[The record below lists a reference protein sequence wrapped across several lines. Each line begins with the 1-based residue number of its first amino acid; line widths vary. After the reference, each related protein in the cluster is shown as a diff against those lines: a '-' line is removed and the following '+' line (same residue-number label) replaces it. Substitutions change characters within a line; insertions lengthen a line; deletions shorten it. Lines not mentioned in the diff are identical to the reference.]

1 MKLNLKLLKDVIS
14 AVREYIFSHQKIKNK
29 FNQIKN
35 IDDLGIFIRQR
46 SAFVTQTTLYGYL
59 KTRMGLKYTLM
70 FSDDV
75 FLQSVNKA
83 KWNIFVE
90 ALSDLTLFT
99 ISKLKTNNKIKEFEL
114 IKFYQKILHQEVKDQ
129 MPEDFMKIAEE
140 NFKVRVESIN
150 LNEYYSNEPFRLSGL
165 ALYKWSPIADELK
178 ILDKEIVLNSIKNK
192 WSSVISDFD
201 RLSSSFNQKD

>member
-1 MKLNLKLLKDVIS
+1 MNLKLLKDVIL

-114 IKFYQKILHQEVKDQ
+114 IKFYQKILHQEVRDQ

>member
-1 MKLNLKLLKDVIS
+1 MNLKLLKDVIS

-150 LNEYYSNEPFRLSGL
+150 LNEYCSNEPFRLSGL

>member
-1 MKLNLKLLKDVIS
+1 
-14 AVREYIFSHQKIKNK
+14 
-29 FNQIKN
+29 
-35 IDDLGIFIRQR
+35 
-46 SAFVTQTTLYGYL
+46 
-59 KTRMGLKYTLM
+59 
-70 FSDDV
+70 
-75 FLQSVNKA
+75 
-83 KWNIFVE
+83 
-90 ALSDLTLFT
+90 
-99 ISKLKTNNKIKEFEL
+99 
-114 IKFYQKILHQEVKDQ
+114 

-192 WSSVISDFD
+192 WSSVISDLD